1 MSKTPRAAPKAATKQ
16 GGLIRSSAIF
26 AGLTMVSRV
35 MGLVRDLVITARLGA
50 SQTIAADAY
59 YTALAFPNLFRR
71 IFAEG
76 AFAAAFVPVFA
87 RSLQGEGREEARR
100 LADQTLAVLASV
112 LLVLV
117 LAVEIAM
124 PLLVSVMAPGFTA
137 DPAKFDLTVE
147 LTRITFPSLL
157 LISLVALFGGMLTST
172 GRFAAF
178 AAAPILLNLALIGA
192 ALYARAS
199 PAAGAGHALAWG
211 VSLGGVAQLLLL
223 VVALRRAGLMPRFT
237 WPRLTPGVKKILV
250 LFGPAA
256 FGAGIV
262 QINLLVDQFI
272 ASFLPTGA
280 ISYLYYA
287 DRINQLPLGVIGI
300 AVGTAL
306 LPLLS
311 RQIQAGDRAGADDSQ
326 SRAVEL
332 VMVFCLP
339 SAAALTVIARPI
351 IAVLFERGAFDA
363 ATTDASAA
371 ALVAFAVGLPAYVLI
386 KVFAPGFFAR
396 QDTKTPVKI
405 AVVGLVSNIALNL
418 AFIWHLGHVGIALAT
433 ACAAWINGGLLWWV
447 LVRRGHFRADE
458 RLKQRMPRLL
468 LATGLMTA
476 ALWAASWA
484 MDADALK
491 GTAQEALQLVVFL
504 VVGLG
509 VYGVAGHLLGAFSL
523 RELRAMMTRRRLSP
537 VADQDSGG

>member
-1 MSKTPRAAPKAATKQ
+1 MSLVRAFATV
-16 GGLIRSSAIF
+16 S
-26 AGLTMVSRV
+26 GLTAVSRLL
-35 MGLVRDLVITARLGA
+35 GYGRDVLIAAALGA
-50 SQTIAADAY
+50 GMTSDAFFV
-59 YTALAFPNLFRR
+59 AFKLPNFFRR
-71 IFAEG
+71 LFAEG

-87 RSLQGEGREEARR
+87 RSLEGEGREEARR

-117 LAVEIAM
+117 LTVEIAM
-124 PLLVSVMAPGFTA
+124 PVLIALMAPGFA
-137 DPAKFDLTVE
+137 EDPAKFALTVE
-147 LTRITFPSLL
+147 LTRITFPYLL
-157 LISLVALFGGMLTST
+157 LISLVALFGGMLTSS

-178 AAAPILLNLALIGA
+178 AAAPILLNIALIAA
-192 ALYARAS
+192 ALVARAS
-199 PAAGAGHALAWG
+199 PDIGAGHALSWG

-223 VVALRRAGLMPRFT
+223 VVALRRAGLMPRPVL
-237 WPRLTPGVKKILV
+237 PRLTPGVRKILV

-311 RQIQAGDRAGADDSQ
+311 RQIEAGDESAANDSQ

-332 VMVFCLP
+332 VMLFCLP

-405 AVVGLVSNIALNL
+405 ALVGLATNIALNL
-418 AFIWHLGHVGIALAT
+418 VFIWYLAHVGIALAT
-433 ACAAWINGGLLWWV
+433 ALAAWVNGGLLCWV
-447 LVRRGHFRADE
+447 LMRRGHFHPDA
-458 RLKQRMPRLL
+458 RLKRRLPRLL
-468 LATGLMTA
+468 IATGAMTA
-476 ALWAASWA
+476 ALWACALA
-484 MDADALK
+484 MDGGAAR
-491 GTAQEALQLVVFL
+491 GGAAEALQLGVHL
-504 VVGLG
+504 VVGVAVFGL
-509 VYGVAGHLLGAFSL
+509 AGHLLGAFHL
-523 RELRAMMTRRRLSP
+523 KEVRAMMTRRRKP
-537 VADQDSGG
+537 AA

>member
-1 MSKTPRAAPKAATKQ
+1 MSLVRAFATV
-16 GGLIRSSAIF
+16 S
-26 AGLTMVSRV
+26 GLTAVSRV
-35 MGLVRDLVITARLGA
+35 LGYGRDVLIAAALGA
-50 SQTIAADAY
+50 GVTSDAFFV
-59 YTALAFPNLFRR
+59 AFKLPNFFRR
-71 IFAEG
+71 LFAEG

-87 RSLQGEGREEARR
+87 RRLEGEGREEARR
-100 LADQTLAVLASV
+100 LADQTLAVLAAV

-117 LAVEIAM
+117 LIVEIAM
-124 PLLVSVMAPGFTA
+124 PVLISVMAPGFVD
-137 DPAKFDLTVE
+137 DPGKFALTVE
-147 LTRITFPSLL
+147 LTRITFPYLL
-157 LISLVALFGGMLTST
+157 MISLVALFGGMLTSA

-192 ALYARAS
+192 ALVARAS
-199 PAAGAGHALAWG
+199 PDLGAGHALAWG

-223 VVALRRAGLMPRFT
+223 IVALRRAGMMPRLVL
-237 WPRLTPGVKKILV
+237 PRLTPGVKKILV

-311 RQIQAGDRAGADDSQ
+311 RQIQAGDQEAANDSQ

-339 SAAALTVIARPI
+339 SAAALTVIAQPI

-396 QDTKTPVKI
+396 QDTRTPVRI
-405 AVVGLVSNIALNL
+405 AVVGLLTNIVLNL
-418 AFIWHLGHVGIALAT
+418 IFIWHLAHVGIALAT
-433 ACAAWINGGLLWWV
+433 ALAAWINGGLLCWV
-447 LVRRGHFRADE
+447 LMRRGHFRADE
-458 RLKQRMPRLL
+458 RLKRRLPRIL
-468 LATGLMTA
+468 LATGAMTA
-476 ALWAASWA
+476 ALWAIAWA
-484 MDADALK
+484 IDAGARQDGSSDAL
-491 GTAQEALQLVVFL
+491 ALLACVA
-504 VVGLG
+504 GG
-509 VYGVAGHLLGAFSL
+509 AAVYGVAGHLLGAFSL
-523 RELRAMMTRRRLSP
+523 SEIRAMMTRSRKP
-537 VADQDSGG
+537 AA

>member
-1 MSKTPRAAPKAATKQ
+1 M
-16 GGLIRSSAIF
+16 
-26 AGLTMVSRV
+26 
-35 MGLVRDLVITARLGA
+35 
-50 SQTIAADAY
+50 
-59 YTALAFPNLFRR
+59 
-71 IFAEG
+71 
-76 AFAAAFVPVFA
+76 PVFA
-87 RSLQGEGREEARR
+87 RSLEGEGREEARR

-117 LAVEIAM
+117 LVVEVAM
-124 PLLVSVMAPGFTA
+124 PVLIALMAPGFA
-137 DPAKFDLTVE
+137 EDPEKFALTVE
-147 LTRITFPSLL
+147 LTRITFPYLL
-157 LISLVALFGGMLTST
+157 LVSLVALFGGMLTSS

-178 AAAPILLNLALIGA
+178 AAAPILLNIALIVA
-192 ALYARAS
+192 ALVARAS
-199 PAAGAGHALAWG
+199 PELGAGHALSWG

-223 VVALRRAGLMPRFT
+223 IVALRRAGLMPRLVL
-237 WPRLTPGVKKILV
+237 PRLTPGVRKILV

-311 RQIQAGDRAGADDSQ
+311 RQIEAGDESAANDSQ

-332 VMVFCLP
+332 VMLFCLP

-405 AVVGLVSNIALNL
+405 ALVGLATNIALNL
-418 AFIWHLGHVGIALAT
+418 VFIWYLAHVGIALAT
-433 ACAAWINGGLLWWV
+433 ALAAWVNGGLLCWV
-447 LVRRGHFRADE
+447 LIRRGHFHPDA
-458 RLKQRMPRLL
+458 RLKRRLPRMLI
-468 LATGLMTA
+468 ATGAMTA
-476 ALWAASWA
+476 ALWLCVWGAQSL
-484 MDADALK
+484 ALA
-491 GTAQEALQLVVFL
+491 GTAMQALELTVFIG
-504 VVGLG
+504 VGVAVFGL
-509 VYGVAGHLLGAFSL
+509 AGHLLGAFHL
-523 RELRAMMTRRRLSP
+523 REVRSMMTRRRKP
-537 VADQDSGG
+537 AA

>member
-1 MSKTPRAAPKAATKQ
+1 MNLVRAFATV
-16 GGLIRSSAIF
+16 S
-26 AGLTMVSRV
+26 GLTAVSRV
-35 MGLVRDLVITARLGA
+35 LGYGRDVLIAAALGA
-50 SQTIAADAY
+50 GVPADAFFV
-59 YTALAFPNLFRR
+59 AFKLPNFFRR
-71 IFAEG
+71 LFAEG

-87 RSLQGEGREEARR
+87 RSLEGEGREEARR

-117 LAVEIAM
+117 LVVEIAM
-124 PLLVSVMAPGFTA
+124 PVLISVMAPGFTD
-137 DPAKFDLTVE
+137 DPEKFTLTVA
-147 LTRITFPSLL
+147 LTRITFPYLL
-157 LISLVALFGGMLTST
+157 LVSLVALFGGMLTSS

-178 AAAPILLNLALIGA
+178 AAAPILLNLALIAA
-192 ALYARAS
+192 ALVARAS
-199 PAAGAGHALAWG
+199 PELGAGHALAWG

-223 VVALRRAGLMPRFT
+223 IVALRRAGLMPRVVL
-237 WPRLTPGVKKILV
+237 PRLTPGVKKILV

-311 RQIQAGDRAGADDSQ
+311 RQIEAGDESGANDSQ

-332 VMVFCLP
+332 VMLFCLP

-351 IAVLFERGAFDA
+351 ISALFERGAFDA

-396 QDTKTPVKI
+396 QDTRTPVKI
-405 AVVGLVSNIALNL
+405 AAVGLVTNIALNL
-418 AFIWHLGHVGIALAT
+418 VFIWYLAHVGIALAT
-433 ACAAWINGGLLWWV
+433 ALAAWVNGGLLCWV
-447 LVRRGHFRADE
+447 LIRRGHFHPDA
-458 RLKQRMPRLL
+458 RLKRRLPRIL
-468 LATGLMTA
+468 LASGVMTV
-476 ALWAASWA
+476 ALWLMSWA
-484 MDADALK
+484 MQADRLQGGLEEGAALAAFVL
-491 GTAQEALQLVVFL
+491 GGGAVYAL
-504 VVGLG
+504 
-509 VYGVAGHLLGAFSL
+509 AGHLLGAFSL
-523 RELRAMMTRRRLSP
+523 REIKAMMTRRRKP
-537 VADQDSGG
+537 AA

>member
-1 MSKTPRAAPKAATKQ
+1 MTLGRAFATV
-16 GGLIRSSAIF
+16 S
-26 AGLTMVSRV
+26 GLTAISRLL
-35 MGLVRDLVITARLGA
+35 GYGRDVLIAAALGA
-50 SQTIAADAY
+50 GVTADAFFV
-59 YTALAFPNLFRR
+59 AFKLPNFFRR
-71 IFAEG
+71 LFAEG

-87 RSLQGEGREEARR
+87 RSLEGEGRAEARR

-124 PLLVSVMAPGFTA
+124 PLLVAVMAPGFTE
-137 DPAKFDLTVE
+137 DPAKFALTVE
-147 LTRITFPSLL
+147 LTRITFPYLL
-157 LISLVALFGGMLTST
+157 LVSLVALFGGMLTSS

-178 AAAPILLNLALIGA
+178 AAAPILLNLALIAA
-192 ALYARAS
+192 ALYAKAS
-199 PAAGAGHALAWG
+199 PTVGAGHALAWG

-237 WPRLTPGVKKILV
+237 LPRLTPGVKKILV

-287 DRINQLPLGVIGI
+287 DRINQLPLGVVGI

-311 RQIQAGDRAGADDSQ
+311 RQIEAGDRDAANESQ

-405 AVVGLVSNIALNL
+405 AVVGLLANIAFNL
-418 AFIWHLGHVGIALAT
+418 IFIWHLAHVGIALAT

-447 LVRRGHFRADE
+447 LKRRGHFHADD
-458 RLKQRMPRLL
+458 RLKHRLPRIL

-476 ALWAASWA
+476 ALWGAAWA
-484 MDADALK
+484 LDAAAIGGAMAELV
-491 GTAQEALQLVVFL
+491 ELVVFL
-504 VVGLG
+504 AVGLA
-509 VYGVAGHLLGAFSL
+509 VYGLAGQALGAFRL
-523 RELRAMMTRRRLSP
+523 AELRAMMTRRKALP
-537 VADQDSGG
+537 QGEA